1 MVEHAAFTERIST
14 LEGELKV
21 AVEEEAET
29 AQRLDSERQHRA
41 ALGQQLHEARKEA
54 TRLMLD
60 EASQARAALRV
71 EAEREAEQVTKQ
83 AFDRANEMVAI
94 ARRKGIAIID
104 AGRDEVRALVDDA
117 PRWMADLDTEHR
129 ELTHRLGVMETI
141 NQQLVATLKLVAEI
155 AAEELVETQDSV
167 KQLDLRET
175 EQSPTEPNSEQ
186 TTSSARQVELLE
198 SAPVRADPPI
208 REAQDEADQLVHEV
222 RGEASREPPPDSMP
236 ESDDDGGEE
245 VAVIIDDRVLRQR
258 RSRYQRWLNL
268 NFETR
273 ARRDDATLKRFSRV
287 LSSGNSVEDADP
299 NEVEA
304 RIRNLTHGTNGD

>member
-1 MVEHAAFTERIST
+1 MVEYTASRERVSE

-41 ALGQQLHEARKEA
+41 ALDRQLHDARQEA

-60 EASQARAALRV
+60 EASQTRAAMRI

-83 AFDRANEMVAI
+83 AFDKANEMVAI
-94 ARRKGIAIID
+94 ARRKGMAIID
-104 AGRDEVRALVDDA
+104 AGRDEVRALVDDT
-117 PRWMADLDTEHR
+117 PRRMADLDTEHR

-141 NQQLVATLKLVAEI
+141 YQELVATLKLVAEI
-155 AAEELVETQDSV
+155 ATEELVETQDSV
-167 KQLDLRET
+167 KQLDFRET
-175 EQSPTEPNSEQ
+175 EQPPTEPNSEQ
-186 TTSSARQVELLE
+186 TTSSAQQVELLE
-198 SAPVRADPPI
+198 SAPARPDPPI
-208 REAQDEADQLVHEV
+208 QAQDEADQLVHEA
-222 RGEASREPPPDSMP
+222 RGEASSEPSPDSVP
-236 ESDDDGGEE
+236 EADDEGGEE
-245 VAVIIDDRVLRQR
+245 LAVIIDDRDLRQR

-268 NFETR
+268 TFETR
-273 ARRDDATLKRFSRV
+273 ARREDATLKRFSRV

-299 NEVEA
+299 NEVEG